1 VERTKFWSRVGH
13 WFAGADRATASAS
26 ADPASPVPNPEGAPP
41 TSSPP
46 DPALIATEGGSGPIS
61 KLRASRSSPSVNRLE
76 ETYRELAQW
85 MEKIERHL
93 GAQTDHT
100 ERIAQLLDRLATGLA
115 NVPARTQQQAE
126 LLTAI
131 REDASIQVG
140 CAKRVEESVSQLPQ
154 IADAQRE
161 TMVSIGRQLDLARE
175 ASERVAA
182 TIAENH
188 EVLGKLGE
196 ATNASVK
203 ALQEMRWDV
212 SARDAQ
218 ISALLTEHTKR
229 FTQFAFCA
237 IGLAAI
243 AATIACLALF
253 L

>member
-1 VERTKFWSRVGH
+1 MERTKFWSRVGH
-13 WFAGADRATASAS
+13 WFAGTGRATASAS
-26 ADPASPVPNPEGAPP
+26 ADQAGPAPAPEAPP
-41 TSSPP
+41 ARSSLP
-46 DPALIATEGGSGPIS
+46 DPALITAEGGSGPIS
-61 KLRASRSSPSVNRLE
+61 KLRASRSSSSLNRIE

-85 MEKIERHL
+85 MEKIERQL

-100 ERIAQLLDRLATGLA
+100 GRITQLLDRLATGLA

-131 REDASIQVG
+131 REDASTQVA

-161 TMVSIGRQLDLARE
+161 TMVSIGRQLGLARE
-175 ASERVAA
+175 ASDRMAA
-182 TIAENH
+182 TVAENH
-188 EVLGKLGE
+188 EVLGRLGE
-196 ATNASVK
+196 AMDASTK

-218 ISALLTEHTKR
+218 ISALLTEHTRR
-229 FTQFAFCA
+229 FTQFAWCA
-237 IGLAAI
+237 IGLAAV